1 VTLSADQRTRIRESV
16 LGGSNVPR
24 VDNVN
29 FAVRVG
35 TVVPASVRFVA
46 VPEVLIAIH
55 PEWRDDEYFVVRD
68 EIIIV
73 DRERRIAA
81 MVPLDSSSAE
91 SSGASTSSSASTMS
105 HDGGGSL
112 SLSQEEIR
120 QLQIALN
127 AKGFNIGTPDGV
139 LGPRTTQ
146 ALIQFQRREGFQA
159 TGQID
164 SRTVTAL
171 GISSKGGQPMG
182 GQSGMQQQ
190 PSGMQGAA
198 QPGGQGQQPSAMPG
212 AGQPGQST
220 AGQGAGQPSGQ
231 GQQSTTGQG
240 GAAQPSANPG
250 AAGAA
255 QPSANPGAA
264 NRPAAGAPQN
274 SSGAPMTGGQT
285 K

>member
-24 VDNVN
+24 IDNVN

-46 VPEVLIAIH
+46 VPEALIAIH
-55 PEWRDDEYFVVRD
+55 PEWRHHEYFVVRD

-73 DRERRIAA
+73 DRDRRIVA
-81 MVPLDSSSAE
+81 MVPLGSSSAE
-91 SSGASTSSSASTMS
+91 SSGASTSSSASTIS

-146 ALIQFQRREGFQA
+146 ALIQFQRREGFQP

-182 GQSGMQQQ
+182 GQSGMHQQ
-190 PSGMQGAA
+190 PGMHGAA
-198 QPGGQGQQPSAMPG
+198 QPGSQGQQPSAMPG

-220 AGQGAGQPSGQ
+220 AGQGAGQPSSQ

-240 GAAQPSANPG
+240 GAT
-250 AAGAA
+250 

-274 SSGAPMTGGQT
+274 GSGAPMTGGQT